1 MLNPFDPKASLLAKH
16 AQHVVLIHFPIALY
30 LTATFLD
37 SLSRIFKKLSAF
49 DAVRWNF
56 LCAAI
61 ASLPA
66 AGTGILAWRWA
77 LAGQAFKGILRLH
90 FLFALA
96 AILGMWATVWVR
108 YARKVRYEED
118 GQVSILVFEW
128 CVCLLLAVAGHLGGF
143 LSGVNGAP

>member
-61 ASLPA
+61 ASLLTPSMKSRRLISPWMNWVYSSTA
-66 AGTGILAWRWA
+66 SGGSLGFCSSIWRTP
-77 LAGQAFKGILRLH
+77 
-90 FLFALA
+90 LF
-96 AILGMWATVWVR
+96 
-108 YARKVRYEED
+108 
-118 GQVSILVFEW
+118 
-128 CVCLLLAVAGHLGGF
+128 LLLSLVVAGERLKDAKNITPATP
-143 LSGVNGAP
+143 SS